1 MAQAIQS
8 RGELSRTRLLD
19 VARTVLEEEGLER
32 FVLRS
37 IAERANMGLGNLQYY
52 FPTRDDLLAAVVR
65 SEFERNQERISSL
78 DPSSGDLAAH
88 LEHFSQLLI
97 DEYTGAGGKI
107 WAVLSLLRLHS
118 SRFRRLSEEIYQ
130 QHYDTLIDAMR
141 GFGVPDSST
150 ELREK
155 ARLVTAIL
163 DGAAL
168 QAHAGPHSRDSAT
181 WQSFRDKIVELVV
194 GVARA

>member
-1 MAQAIQS
+1 MAEAIQT
-8 RGELSRTRLLD
+8 RGELSRMRLLD

-32 FVLRS
+32 FVLRG
-37 IAERANMGLGNLQYY
+37 IADRADMGLGNLQYY

-65 SEFERNQERISSL
+65 SEFERNQERILSL
-78 DPSSGDLAAH
+78 DPSSGDLAIH

-97 DEYTGAGGKI
+97 EEYTGTGGKI

-130 QHYDTLIDAMR
+130 LHYDTLIDAMR
-141 GFGVPDSST
+141 GFGVPGSSA

-155 ARLVTAIL
+155 ARLVTAVL

-168 QAHAGPHSRDSAT
+168 QAHAGPHSRDRVS
-181 WQSFRDKIVELVV
+181 WRSFCEKIVELVV